1 MHLVPV
7 ERAHRHVIDEH
18 QVCFAIEALPDPAVL
33 RDRAR
38 RFALLSDPTRLS
50 LLLAI
55 QAAGPI
61 AVTDLAVATG
71 LNDPTVSQALRLL
84 RAAGAVTATR
94 DGRTMRYTISDPV
107 LADLLDVPAP

>member
-1 MHLVPV
+1 MHLVPAD
-7 ERAHRHVIDEH
+7 RAHRHLIDEH
-18 QVCFAIEALPDPAVL
+18 QVCQAIAALPEPGEV
-33 RDRAR
+33 RDRAQ
-38 RFALLSDPTRLS
+38 RFDLLSDPTRLS

-55 QAAGPI
+55 RAGGPI

-84 RAAGAVTATR
+84 RTAGAVTATR

-107 LADLLDVPAP
+107 LAELLDPPTG